1 MSLRL
6 KSSVGHNEK
15 FTLQI
20 FHSGEDQRGTAQNFG
35 LFWTKISVF
44 DEKTRFTYVKTNKK
58 KTYVN
63 GIQIIIGTK
72 WLTEFVN
79 IFTWG

>member
-58 KTYVN
+58 KHMSMEFKSSLGQN
-63 GIQIIIGTK
+63 GS
-72 WLTEFVN
+72 LN
-79 IFTWG
+79 L